1 MQMTRQN
8 WLLLGALLLGAA
20 IVVYFVFFC
29 PTECH

>member
-1 MQMTRQN
+1 MTPAR
-8 WLLLGALLLGAA
+8 WWLLGAALLGVA